1 MSCDPLKR
9 CLETVVFSIAQSSKL
24 CFYPKH
30 AILFVRVFSTTV
42 FLSAGGILNSI
53 ISSISV
59 TCVVRFHTF
68 HPRKWQRQTLA
79 RYMYRVQVRSQHFRG
94 LSAVYKMLTD
104 SCRKVALDCRH
115 QNTVF
120 WLTSCFMQ
128 YTQHL
133 CSQKK
138 MSKLYNNKVQKTRD
152 SLEQRSVFST
162 IISDGHLGVRC
173 TCEACQ
179 FSVIVHEISV
189 LGRIALQITRCFL
202 LLNSL
207 HIENCALVPD
217 NATDNDDYRAWV
229 ARDCQGKGLPVLA
242 DDRLCSLLGCTK
254 LMILLIVKI
263 YLLHVAKP
271 LLDLNCL
278 LLIFFKQNFRQSR
291 WTR

>member
-133 CSQKK
+133 CSKK
-138 MSKLYNNKVQKTRD
+138 KCQNYITIRCKRPETALSKDPYFLPL
-152 SLEQRSVFST
+152 SLT
-162 IISDGHLGVRC
+162 
-173 TCEACQ
+173 
-179 FSVIVHEISV
+179 VILV
-189 LGRIALQITRCFL
+189 LGARVKPVSFL
-202 LLNSL
+202 SL
-207 HIENCALVPD
+207 CM
-217 NATDNDDYRAWV
+217 R
-229 ARDCQGKGLPVLA
+229 
-242 DDRLCSLLGCTK
+242 
-254 LMILLIVKI
+254 
-263 YLLHVAKP
+263 
-271 LLDLNCL
+271 
-278 LLIFFKQNFRQSR
+278 
-291 WTR
+291 

>member
-1 MSCDPLKR
+1 
-9 CLETVVFSIAQSSKL
+9 
-24 CFYPKH
+24 
-30 AILFVRVFSTTV
+30 
-42 FLSAGGILNSI
+42 
-53 ISSISV
+53 
-59 TCVVRFHTF
+59 
-68 HPRKWQRQTLA
+68 
-79 RYMYRVQVRSQHFRG
+79 
-94 LSAVYKMLTD
+94 
-104 SCRKVALDCRH
+104 
-115 QNTVF
+115 
-120 WLTSCFMQ
+120 
-128 YTQHL
+128 
-133 CSQKK
+133 

-278 LLIFFKQNFRQSR
+278 LLIFLNKTLDKADGLADFFG
-291 WTR
+291 